1 VGPVSNIYNIM
12 HRMGQK
18 MPIPDLNETDMNLPE
33 LNQENL
39 MVELY
44 ETGSVGL
51 TGVILNH
58 YRDAI
63 IKVGLKV
70 LASGAAWGEILA
82 TVRFCFLSVSVSV
95 SVSASVYLFARE
107 CV

>member
-1 VGPVSNIYNIM
+1 
-12 HRMGQK
+12 MGQK

-39 MVELY
+39 MVEMY

-82 TVRFCFLSVSVSV
+82 TVRFCSLSCVGVCVCVCQCVSFCESV
-95 SVSASVYLFARE
+95 CLSLLFA
-107 CV
+107 